1 MHPGAKIPNV
11 AFHAVLLILKE
22 IEPFSPMKAQE
33 HLESPKPKAIRNM
46 IEELVRRRLVFR
58 SMISSVRRP
67 LYNITHMTRV
77 SLPKSLNEAFVPK
90 IKPKCLIDID
100 SPKLNR
106 FYTDKYKK

>member
-11 AFHAVLLILKE
+11 AFHAVLFFLKE
-22 IEPFSPMKAQE
+22 IEPFSPMQAQE
-33 HLESPKPKAIRNM
+33 HLESPKPVAIRNM

-58 SMISSVRRP
+58 SMMSSVRRP
-67 LYNITHMTRV
+67 FYNISHMTRV
-77 SLPKSLNEAFVPK
+77 TLPKKLDDAYVPK

-106 FYTDKYKK
+106 FYTDKYRK